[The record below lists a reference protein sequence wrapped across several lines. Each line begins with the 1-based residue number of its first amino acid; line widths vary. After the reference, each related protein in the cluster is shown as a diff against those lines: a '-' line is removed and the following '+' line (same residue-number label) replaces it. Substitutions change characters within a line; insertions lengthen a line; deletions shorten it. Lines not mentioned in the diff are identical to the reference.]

1 MATELK
7 PLPPRDAIAALFARG
22 GRLEP
27 SFAWQDVWQDNHAS
41 MFTVAKSAGFDVLG
55 DIYAGVTDALAKG
68 KTFRDFAAELT
79 PLLQAKGWWGQQPAF
94 DPVSGEEHWSQ
105 LGSIR
110 RLQTIFDVNM
120 RVSYAAGHWASFER
134 NKALRPFLRYVH
146 LENQENPRLL
156 HHLWH
161 NTVLPVDHPWWNT
174 HACPNGWNC
183 HCTLQALSQRDID
196 RLQRE
201 GEVLKFEAPV
211 IETVAYVNK
220 RTGQTLY
227 VPKGIDPGW
236 AYNPGKAG
244 FQATA
249 SAERLITAPAEL
261 AAGYNEDPQWL
272 QRPVG
277 KEFAAWFDAAAGG
290 GRVDRSTVVVGALD
304 RTVLAA
310 LAERGQVPQSGAI
323 TVQQATIQHMLRD
336 AKAARGRGVPADT
349 LRQLPAL
356 LSRPMAIL
364 RDLHDGDLL
373 YVFDPGGGGR
383 GKIVV
388 RLDFASKVIGE
399 DGKRTTIRTNS
410 IRTAGIVNMI
420 DLTDRNTYEILS
432 GGL

>member
-1 MATELK
+1 MATALK

-27 SFAWQDVWQDNHAS
+27 SFAWQDVWQDIHATE
-41 MFTVAKSAGFDVLG
+41 FTVAKSAGFDILG
-55 DIYAGVTDALAKG
+55 DIFDGVMEHLAKG
-68 KTFRDFAAELT
+68 KTLQSFVGELT
-79 PLLQAKGWWGQQPAF
+79 PVLQAKGWWGKQPAF
-94 DPVSGEEHWSQ
+94 DPVSGETRWSQ
-105 LGSIR
+105 LGSVR

-134 NKALRPFLRYVH
+134 NKATRPFLRYVH

-211 IETVAYVNK
+211 IETVLYVNK

-244 FQATA
+244 HRAATQSAFAEKVATGEFELARAAIDETTA
-249 SAERLITAPAEL
+249 SPAFEEFIRRPEGAMPVMKLSSALSSALGTDATGVILSAETMVKQLRNHPELTLDDYRLLP
-261 AAGYNEDPQWL
+261 
-272 QRPVG
+272 R
-277 KEFAAWFDAAAGG
+277 
-290 GRVDRSTVVVGALD
+290 
-304 RTVLAA
+304 
-310 LAERGQVPQSGAI
+310 LAEA
-323 TVQQATIQHMLRD
+323 ATIAVQDGDNTIVLIQED
-336 AKAARGRGVPADT
+336 AGRWRHVAIKATRSRKAAFLTSYRFTGPDDVRRLLAKGGVK
-349 LRQLPAL
+349 
-356 LSRPMAIL
+356 IL
-364 RDLHDGDLL
+364 
-373 YVFDPGGGGR
+373 FDR
-383 GKIVV
+383 
-388 RLDFASKVIGE
+388 R
-399 DGKRTTIRTNS
+399 
-410 IRTAGIVNMI
+410 
-420 DLTDRNTYEILS
+420 
-432 GGL
+432 

>member
-27 SFAWQDVWQDNHAS
+27 SFAWQDVWQDIHATE
-41 MFTVAKSAGFDVLG
+41 FTVAKSAGFDILG
-55 DIYAGVTDALAKG
+55 DIFDGVMEHLAKG
-68 KTFRDFAAELT
+68 KTLQSFVSELT
-79 PLLQAKGWWGQQPAF
+79 PVLQAKGWWGKQPAF
-94 DPVSGEEHWSQ
+94 DPVSGETRWSQ

-134 NKALRPFLRYVH
+134 NKAARPFLRYVH

-183 HCTLQALSQRDID
+183 HCTLQALSQRDIE

-201 GEVLKFEAPV
+201 GEVFKFEAPT

-220 RTGQTLY
+220 RSGQTLY

-244 FQATA
+244 FQAAA

-261 AAGYNEDPQWL
+261 AAGYNDDPQWL
-272 QRPVG
+272 QRLVG
-277 KEFAAWFDAAAGG
+277 KEFAAWFDAASAG

-304 RTVLAA
+304 KDVLAA

-323 TVQQATIQHMLRD
+323 TVQQAAILHMLRD
-336 AKAARGRGVPADT
+336 AKAGRGRAVTIET
-349 LRQLPAL
+349 LRQLPSL
-356 LSRPMAIL
+356 LSRPAAIL
-364 RDLHDGDLL
+364 RDRRDGDLL
-373 YVFDPGGGGR
+373 YVFDAGDGQQ

-388 RLDFASKVIGE
+388 HLDFASKVIGE
-399 DGKRTTIRTNS
+399 DGKRTTIRTNAV
-410 IRTAGIVNMI
+410 RTAGIVARAQLI
-420 DLTDRNTYEILS
+420 DQNAYEVLS

>member
-27 SFAWQDVWQDNHAS
+27 SFAWQDVWQDTHAS

-55 DIYAGVTDALAKG
+55 DIHAGLTEALAKG
-68 KTFRDFAAELT
+68 KTFRDFAGELT

-105 LGSIR
+105 LGSVR

-120 RVSYAAGHWASFER
+120 RVSYAAGHWSSFER
-134 NKALRPFLRYVH
+134 NKAARPFLRYVH

-183 HCTLQALSQRDID
+183 HCTLQSLSQRDIG

-201 GEVLKFEAPV
+201 GEVLKFEAPA

-220 RTGQTLY
+220 RTGQTLH

-244 FQATA
+244 FQAA
-249 SAERLITAPAEL
+249 NAADRLVTAPAEL
-261 AAGYNEDPQWL
+261 AAGYNEDPEWL
-272 QRPVG
+272 QRTVG
-277 KEFAAWFDAAAGG
+277 REFATWFDEAAAGG
-290 GRVDRSTVVVGALD
+290 PVERSSVVVGALD
-304 RTVLAA
+304 KKILAA
-310 LAERGQVPQSGAI
+310 LADRGQEPQSGAI
-323 TVQQATIQHMLRD
+323 TVTQTAIRHMIRD
-336 AKAARGRGVPADT
+336 AKGDRVVPRDL
-349 LRQLPAL
+349 LRRLPDILVSPRAV
-356 LSRPMAIL
+356 L
-364 RDLHDGDLL
+364 RDRRDGDLL
-373 YVFDPGGGGR
+373 YVFDLPGDDR
-383 GKIVV
+383 SGKVV
-388 RLDFASKVIGE
+388 VALDFSRKARQQ
-399 DGKRTTIRTNS
+399 DGRRATVVTNAV
-410 IRTAGIVNMI
+410 RTASIVQR
-420 DLTDRNTYEILS
+420 DALEDESAYEILN
-432 GGL
+432 GKL